1 MSVET
6 DCRSKNLLEALIPVG
21 KDFVL
26 RGRKSGFV
34 SLKAHGTIN
43 GPYPKFIYNLLFL
56 NPGLHMFA
64 QGPIQVSRQGR
75 VSVRLVN
82 RTWRPIKI
90 THGSIVGTFL
100 SKKEAGTGTENFIH
114 PPPLM
119 SIKIPQR
126 KPVNITNRLENPNQE
141 IEFSFK
147 KSPDI
152 VLMSLDEKK
161 PGTCYVTFVKNY
173 AYSKMQFQGFNPS
186 DPPLFTGGVDKY
198 YQNNFSQTVLSEFAT
213 NSSKFKD
220 TLGTV
225 LEWPNVIYFVFK
237 NDTEA
242 KKCLK
247 VLFPDSKDAENK
259 MKIHVHI
266 MPNCNDMWNKEPLM
280 WNEEIRHFIYNIEKK
295 SPKPLSDFVPFNYIF
310 QNQQI

>member
-6 DCRSKNLLEALIPVG
+6 DSRSRNLLEALVPAG

-34 SLKAHGTIN
+34 SLKVHGTVS
-43 GPYPKFIYNLLFL
+43 GPHPQFIYNLLFL

-64 QGPIQVSRQGR
+64 QGPIQVSRLGR

-100 SKKEAGTGTENFIH
+100 DKKKAGTENIVH
-114 PPPLM
+114 PPP
-119 SIKIPQR
+119 SSNKIPQR
-126 KPVNITNRLENPNQE
+126 KPVNVTNLLENPNKE
-141 IEFSFK
+141 IELSFK

-152 VLMSLDEKK
+152 VMMSLDEKK
-161 PGTCYVTFVKNY
+161 PGTCDVTFVKNY
-173 AYSKMQFQGFNPS
+173 AYFKKQLKGFNPS
-186 DPPLFTGGVDKY
+186 DPPSYNGGGDKY
-198 YQNNFSQTVLSEFAT
+198 YQNNFSEIVLSEFAT
-213 NSSKFKD
+213 NSTKFKD

-225 LEWPNVIYFVFK
+225 LEWPSVIYFVFK
-237 NDTEA
+237 NDNEA

-247 VLFPDSKDAENK
+247 VLFPDSKEAENK
-259 MKIHVHI
+259 MKIYVHI
-266 MPNCNDMWNKEPLM
+266 MPNCNDM

-295 SPKPLSDFVPFNYIF
+295 SPKPLSEFVPFNHIF
-310 QNQQI
+310 QNQEV